1 MRSQTSDQTK
11 RPANYEAPA
20 LTVLGTVQALTEG
33 PFLGPTSDATG
44 FHHTSVSPG

>member
-1 MRSQTSDQTK
+1 MPSPTSDQAK
-11 RPANYEAPA
+11 RPGGYEAPV

-44 FHHTSVSPG
+44 FHHTSVTP